1 MPQPHVEVDVDALGD
16 LLEQLDGG
24 QAPTRPVSV
33 SLPVPLI
40 DALRMLVD
48 AGVLPST
55 SAIAAAQLEQVVR
68 NRALRLHLDELYA
81 QHPEVRP
88 EEDSIAV
95 VMERNRLLRGGA
107 A

>member
-1 MPQPHVEVDVDALGD
+1 MTTERSVDIEALGD
-16 LLEQLDGG
+16 LLEQLDAG

-40 DALRMLVD
+40 EALRLLVD
-48 AGVLPST
+48 AQLLPST
-55 SAIAAAQLEQVVR
+55 SAVAAAQLERLVR

-81 QHPEVRP
+81 EHPELRP
-88 EEDSIAV
+88 DEEMIAEA
-95 VMERNRLLRGGA
+95 MRHNRELRNGA